1 MCCQHKKCAIL
12 RLEKENYKRRGC
24 MSFTIEDMMLT
35 AENRYAMKFL
45 AGKMAGLILLAGC
58 IFWKIQR
65 LYRISGERSLQ

>member
-1 MCCQHKKCAIL
+1 
-12 RLEKENYKRRGC
+12 